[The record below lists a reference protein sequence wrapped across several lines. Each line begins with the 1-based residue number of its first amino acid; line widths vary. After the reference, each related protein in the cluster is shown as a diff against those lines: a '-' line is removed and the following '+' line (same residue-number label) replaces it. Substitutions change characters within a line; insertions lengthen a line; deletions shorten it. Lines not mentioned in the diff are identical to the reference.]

1 MNFGKAFKEIRE
13 EKKLSRAEVAKQ
25 IGCTQS
31 ALSKIENSR
40 VIPKPATIANF
51 CVSYRVPVARFYIM
65 SFTEEDFIP

>member
-65 SFTEEDFIP
+65 SFTAEDFIP